1 MIRSYKNNIH
11 VDMMIHYINLTFWL
25 QNRSFIPD
33 ITYIAQDRLELR
45 KYLRMDDKKA
55 ILKFINRYG

>member
-11 VDMMIHYINLTFWL
+11 ISMMIRYINLTFWL

>member
-1 MIRSYKNNIH
+1 
-11 VDMMIHYINLTFWL
+11 MMIHYINLTFWL

>member
-11 VDMMIHYINLTFWL
+11 VGMMIHYINLTFWL